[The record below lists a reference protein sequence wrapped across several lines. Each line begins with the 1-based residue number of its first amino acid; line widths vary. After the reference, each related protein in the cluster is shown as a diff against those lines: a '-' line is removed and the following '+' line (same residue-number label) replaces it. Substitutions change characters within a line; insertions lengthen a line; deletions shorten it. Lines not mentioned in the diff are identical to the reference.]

1 MSLTQAEAQS
11 VTWQSDRRALDKI
24 KPYFSHGLQL
34 ICGLALPV
42 LMLCLW
48 YVATQQQ
55 WLPEQILPAPQLVWS
70 TTVELWQSGELQFH
84 FAISA
89 SRILWSVLI
98 GASVGLFL
106 GTWLAVAKRSR
117 DYVFPSINL
126 IAQFPIV
133 GWIPLLM
140 IFLGID
146 EALKIAAISLAVFP
160 PVLIATYKGI
170 ANVPNSLLEV
180 AEVYQFSKWQ
190 KLQRVIVP
198 AALPSIISGLRQ
210 GIMQAWLA
218 LVFVELLASSEGIGY
233 LMVWGR
239 QLLQLDII
247 FMAIVLIGLTGY
259 FLDSGLAIAEKVARF
274 YATRVGAKA

>member
-55 WLPEQILPAPQLVWS
+55 WLPEQILPAPSLVWQS
-70 TTVELWQSGELQFH
+70 TAELWQSGELGFH
-84 FAISA
+84 FAVSA
-89 SRILWSVLI
+89 KRILWSVLI
-98 GASVGLFL
+98 GASVGVLL
-106 GTWLAVAKRSR
+106 GTVLGLAKRSR
-117 DYVFPSINL
+117 DYVFPTVNL

-146 EALKIAAISLAVFP
+146 EALKIAAISLAVLP
-160 PVLIATYKGI
+160 PLLIATYKGI
-170 ANVPNSLLEV
+170 TQVPHSLMEV
-180 AEVYQFSKWQ
+180 ADVYQYSNWQ
-190 KLQRVIVP
+190 KLKNVILP
-198 AALPSIISGLRQ
+198 AALPSVISGLRQ

-239 QLLQLDII
+239 QLMQMDLI
-247 FMAIVLIGLTGY
+247 FMAIILIGITGY
-259 FLDSGLAIAEKVARF
+259 VLDTVFAWLEKTARF
-274 YATRVGAKA
+274 HATRVGAQP